1 MSYISECCGKE
12 AVEHSLKSMV
22 QYLLPTESIE
32 SPEQKTVWFGRCSG
46 CFDQIEFRK
55 EGE

>member
-32 SPEQKTVWFGRCSG
+32 SPEQETVWFGRCSG